1 MYEFLVRLKGKPK
14 ECMDQLLKEG
24 YFNTRSE
31 IVRLGVIELSKRYL
45 TNDIS
50 KEELELVG
58 KAVERDLK
66 KIKNNKEKLYTEK
79 DLLKAFPHLKKL
91 KG

>member
-31 IVRLGVIELSKRYL
+31 IVRLGVIELSRRYL
-45 TNDIS
+45 NNDIS
-50 KEELELVG
+50 KEELKLVG

-66 KIKNNKEKLYTEK
+66 DIKKSGKKLYSEEDFK
-79 DLLKAFPHLKKL
+79 KKYSHLI
-91 KG
+91 